1 MEQHDNDN
9 AWVQDAENWICQ
21 IKDVR
26 QCKIDLDNSGEVVG
40 VHVVAAMDR
49 DPKQIVRD
57 VEGLL
62 KARLGLDVFYKKIGV
77 VQVVDGESSHLNQKV
92 APIPVSKPSSSK
104 STQIS
109 KQPLAKPIAKP
120 IVKPVARAVP
130 AVVSRLVCESVSV
143 RSGRNL
149 SAEVELK
156 NGDESFV
163 GICKGSN
170 ATGNDLMLVARASV
184 SALNKLLDG
193 DMELALSEIREA
205 NVSGDK
211 VLLVAIEL
219 ISGRKIE
226 KLYGTCAIQQNLHQ
240 AVVYSVLDAVNRK
253 LSVIS
258 NMEVAG

>member
-9 AWVQDAENWICQ
+9 SWVQDAENWICQ

-26 QCKIDLDNSGEVVG
+26 QCKIDLDNAGEVVG

-62 KARLGLDVFYKKIGV
+62 KARLDLDIFYKKIGV
-77 VQVVDGESSHLNQKV
+77 VQVVDGESSHLNQKA
-92 APIPVSKPSSSK
+92 APVPVSKPISSK
-104 STQIS
+104 PTQIS
-109 KQPLAKPIAKP
+109 KQPPA
-120 IVKPVARAVP
+120 KPVARPAP
-130 AVVSRLVCESVSV
+130 AVISRLVCESVSV

-156 NGDESFV
+156 NGDESFT

-170 ATGNDLMLVARASV
+170 STGNDLMLVASASV

-226 KLYGTCAIQQNLHQ
+226 KLYGTCAIQRNLHQ

-258 NMEVAG
+258 NMGTAG